1 MYLKQK
7 NHSKRLQNC
16 IKMISRKVLLTLITL
31 ALLAA
36 CNLPV
41 ATQPAA
47 HNTAVH
53 QTALAYV
60 QQTLTSLPPSQTPLS
75 ATSTATSQ
83 PPAPTSTH
91 TATLQPPT
99 ELPTQPPTA
108 AITPLPQPT
117 STATLELPS
126 GTARERITAR
136 MQAYGDLQAAYL
148 SDAYWQQL
156 EARLARCGSAQDIL
170 TLEYHGDSYIMY
182 DGRYSMNPQAF
193 RAQVEYLMQQDYHFA
208 TLHEVEGFVQGW
220 LALPSCSVILTTD
233 VSDEHAASLLSIA
246 STFTDLEAQYGYSPH
261 MIAFIWTGAMESGVC
276 WGGGCWE
283 DLNEALET
291 GYFTFGTHSYSHQD
305 FGQITPAEQTEDLQR
320 SISDMQAEMGLT
332 PYALAW
338 PFETCS
344 AYPDTISTLGITLA
358 WGGVT
363 KPMEQN
369 FTSWLDPRP
378 LCLPRMLPPN
388 IEGISMRPPGYTLQ
402 QMLEMP

>member
-1 MYLKQK
+1 MPAKKIL
-7 NHSKRLQNC
+7 
-16 IKMISRKVLLTLITL
+16 VTLITL
-31 ALLAA
+31 ALLSA
-36 CNLPV
+36 CNLHV
-41 ATQPAA
+41 ATQPAD

-53 QTALAYV
+53 QTAEAYA
-60 QQTLTSLPPSQTPLS
+60 QQTLTSLPPSQSPS
-75 ATSTATSQ
+75 AATSTATSQ
-83 PPAPTSTH
+83 PPAPSPTP

-136 MQAYGDLQAAYL
+136 MQTYGDVQAAYL
-148 SDAYWQQL
+148 SDAYWQKF
-156 EARLARCGSAQDIL
+156 EARLERCGSAQDIL
-170 TLEYHGDSYIMY
+170 TLEYHGDSYTMY

-276 WGGGCWE
+276 WGGYCWE

-305 FGQITPAEQTEDLQR
+305 FGQITPTEQTEDLQR
-320 SISDMQAEMGLT
+320 SISDMQAEMGLM

-344 AYPDTISTLGITLA
+344 AYPDTIRALGITLA

>member
-1 MYLKQK
+1 MS
-7 NHSKRLQNC
+7 SKKLFA
-16 IKMISRKVLLTLITL
+16 ILLAL
-31 ALLAA
+31 ALLSA
-36 CNLPV
+36 CNLPSESLPPG
-41 ATQPAA
+41 AS
-47 HNTAVH
+47 TASFE
-53 QTALAYV
+53 TALAFAR
-60 QQTLTSLPPSQTPLS
+60 QSLTPPDTSLPSQTVSSLTP
-75 ATSTATSQ
+75 TATSQ
-83 PPAPTSTH
+83 LPTSTDTNVPPTPTVTSQPPTPTP
-91 TATLQPPT
+91 TATL
-99 ELPTQPPTA
+99 A
-108 AITPLPQPT
+108 
-117 STATLELPS
+117 LPS
-126 GTARERITAR
+126 GTAREQIYAR
-136 MQAYGDLQAAYL
+136 MQAYGDVQEAYL
-148 SDAYWQQL
+148 SDDYWQQL
-156 EARLARCGSAQDIL
+156 EARLAHCGSAQDIL
-170 TLEYHGDSYIMY
+170 TLEYHGDSYTMY

-193 RAQVEYLMQQDYHFA
+193 RAQVAYLMQQDYHFA

-220 LALPSCSVILTTD
+220 LELPRCSVILTTD

-246 STFTDLEAQYGYSPH
+246 STFADLEAEYGYAPH

-283 DLNEALET
+283 DLNEALES

-305 FGQITPAEQTEDLQR
+305 FGQITPAEQAEDLQR
-320 SISDMQAEMGLT
+320 SILDLQTKMSLT

-344 AYPDTISTLGITLA
+344 AFSDTISALGITLA

>member
-1 MYLKQK
+1 MPAKKIL
-7 NHSKRLQNC
+7 
-16 IKMISRKVLLTLITL
+16 VTLIAL
-31 ALLAA
+31 SLLAA
-36 CNLPV
+36 CNLPT
-41 ATQPAA
+41 ATLPAS
-47 HNTAVH
+47 HSTAVH
-53 QTALAYV
+53 QTAEAYA
-60 QQTLTSLPPSQTPLS
+60 QQTLMSLPPSQPS
-75 ATSTATSQ
+75 IAATSTATSQ
-83 PPAPTSTH
+83 PPAPTPTS

-99 ELPTQPPTA
+99 ELPTQPPTT
-108 AITPLPQPT
+108 ITPLPQPT
-117 STATLELPS
+117 PSATVELTN
-126 GTARERITAR
+126 GTAREHITAR
-136 MQAYGDLQAAYL
+136 MRAYGDVQDAYL
-148 SDAYWQQL
+148 SDDYWQQL

-170 TLEYHGDSYIMY
+170 TLEFHGDSYNMY
-182 DGRYSMNPQAF
+182 DGRYSMNPQVF

-246 STFTDLEAQYGYSPH
+246 STFADLEAQYGYAPH
-261 MIAFIWTGAMESGVC
+261 MIAFIWTGAMASGVC

-291 GYFTFGTHSYSHQD
+291 GYFTFGTHSDSHQD

-320 SISDMQAEMGLT
+320 SIHDMQAEMGLT

-344 AYPDTISTLGITLA
+344 AYPDTISSLGITLA

>member
-1 MYLKQK
+1 ML
-7 NHSKRLQNC
+7 SKKLFA
-16 IKMISRKVLLTLITL
+16 ILLAL

-36 CNLPV
+36 CNLPM
-41 ATQPAA
+41 ATLPAA
-47 HNTAVH
+47 HSTAVH
-53 QTALAYV
+53 QTAEAYA
-60 QQTLTSLPPSQTPLS
+60 QQTLTSLPPSQSPLS

-83 PPAPTSTH
+83 PPAPTPTPM
-91 TATLQPPT
+91 ATLQPPT
-99 ELPTQPPTA
+99 QLPTQPPTA
-108 AITPLPQPT
+108 DITPLPQPT

-136 MQAYGDLQAAYL
+136 MQAYGDVQDAYL

-156 EARLARCGSAQDIL
+156 EARLERCGSAQDIL

-182 DGRYSMNPQAF
+182 DGKYSMNPQAF

-261 MIAFIWTGAMESGVC
+261 MIAFIWTGTMESGVC

-344 AYPDTISTLGITLA
+344 AYPDTIRALGITLA

-369 FTSWLDPRP
+369 FTSWLNPRP

>member
-1 MYLKQK
+1 ML
-7 NHSKRLQNC
+7 SKK
-16 IKMISRKVLLTLITL
+16 IIVVLLTLV
-31 ALLAA
+31 LLSA
-36 CNLPV
+36 CNLPS
-41 ATQPAA
+41 AHPPAERS
-47 HNTAVH
+47 TAIY
-53 QTALAYV
+53 QTAWAYA
-60 QQTLTSLPPSQTPLS
+60 QQTLTSIQSSPTSLPFTP
-75 ATSTATSQ
+75 TATNQ
-83 PPAPTSTH
+83 PPAPTPTP
-91 TATLQPPT
+91 TATL
-99 ELPTQPPTA
+99 LPPTA
-108 AITPLPQPT
+108 TITPLPQTT

-126 GTARERITAR
+126 GSARERITFR
-136 MQAYGDLQAAYL
+136 MRAYGDVQDAYL

-156 EARLARCGSAQDIL
+156 EARLARCGSIQDIL
-170 TLEYHGDSYIMY
+170 TLEYHGDSYTMY
-182 DGRYSMNPQAF
+182 DGRYSMNSQAF

-233 VSDEHAASLLSIA
+233 VSDEHASSLLSIA
-246 STFTDLEAQYGYSPH
+246 STFADLEAQYGYAPH

-305 FGQITPAEQTEDLQR
+305 FGQITPAEQAEDLHR
-320 SISDMQAEMGLT
+320 SIRDMQAEMGLT

>member
-1 MYLKQK
+1 MP
-7 NHSKRLQNC
+7 SKKILV
-16 IKMISRKVLLTLITL
+16 ILLAL

-41 ATQPAA
+41 ATLPAA
-47 HNTAVH
+47 HTTAVH
-53 QTALAYV
+53 QTAEAYA
-60 QQTLTSLPPSQTPLS
+60 QQTLTSLPPSQSPS
-75 ATSTATSQ
+75 AATSTATSQ
-83 PPAPTSTH
+83 PPAPSPTP

-276 WGGGCWE
+276 WGGYCWE
-283 DLNEALET
+283 DLNEALES

-305 FGQITPAEQTEDLQR
+305 FGQITPAEQAEDLQR
-320 SISDMQAEMGLT
+320 SILDLQTKMSLT

-344 AYPDTISTLGITLA
+344 AFSDTISALGITLA

>member
-1 MYLKQK
+1 
-7 NHSKRLQNC
+7 
-16 IKMISRKVLLTLITL
+16 
-31 ALLAA
+31 
-36 CNLPV
+36 
-41 ATQPAA
+41 
-47 HNTAVH
+47 
-53 QTALAYV
+53 
-60 QQTLTSLPPSQTPLS
+60 
-75 ATSTATSQ
+75 
-83 PPAPTSTH
+83 
-91 TATLQPPT
+91 
-99 ELPTQPPTA
+99 
-108 AITPLPQPT
+108 
-117 STATLELPS
+117 
-126 GTARERITAR
+126 
-136 MQAYGDLQAAYL
+136 MQAYGDMQAAYL
-148 SDAYWQQL
+148 SDAYWQQFD
-156 EARLARCGSAQDIL
+156 ARLERCSSTQDIL
-170 TLEYHGDSYIMY
+170 TLEYHGDSYTMY
-182 DGRYSMNPQAF
+182 DGRYSMNSQAF

-305 FGQITPAEQTEDLQR
+305 FGQITPAEQAEDLQR
-320 SISDMQAEMGLT
+320 SIHDMQAEMGLT

>member
-1 MYLKQK
+1 MPAKKIL
-7 NHSKRLQNC
+7 
-16 IKMISRKVLLTLITL
+16 VTLITL
-31 ALLAA
+31 ALLSA
-36 CNLPV
+36 CNLHV
-41 ATQPAA
+41 ATLPAA
-47 HNTAVH
+47 HSTAVH
-53 QTALAYV
+53 QTAEAYA
-60 QQTLTSLPPSQTPLS
+60 QQTLTSLPPSQTPS
-75 ATSTATSQ
+75 AATSTATSQ

-220 LALPSCSVILTTD
+220 LTLPSWSVILTTD
-233 VSDEHAASLLSIA
+233 VSDEHAGSLLSIA
-246 STFTDLEAQYGYSPH
+246 STFADLEAEYGYAPH
-261 MIAFIWTGAMESGVC
+261 MIAFVWTGAMESGVC

-291 GYFTFGTHSYSHQD
+291 DYFTFGTHSYSHQD
-305 FGQITPAEQTEDLQR
+305 FGQITPAEQSEDLQR
-320 SISDMQAEMGLT
+320 SIRDMQAEIGLT

>member
-1 MYLKQK
+1 VS
-7 NHSKRLQNC
+7 SKKLFA
-16 IKMISRKVLLTLITL
+16 ILLAL
-31 ALLAA
+31 ALLSA
-36 CNLPV
+36 CNLPSESLPPG
-41 ATQPAA
+41 AS
-47 HNTAVH
+47 TASFE
-53 QTALAYV
+53 TALAFAR
-60 QQTLTSLPPSQTPLS
+60 QSLTPPDTSLPSQTVSSLTP
-75 ATSTATSQ
+75 TATSQ
-83 PPAPTSTH
+83 LPTSTDTNVPPTPTVTSQPPTPTP
-91 TATLQPPT
+91 TATL
-99 ELPTQPPTA
+99 A
-108 AITPLPQPT
+108 
-117 STATLELPS
+117 LPS
-126 GTARERITAR
+126 GTAREQIYAR
-136 MQAYGDLQAAYL
+136 MQAYGDVQEAYL
-148 SDAYWQQL
+148 SDDYWQQL
-156 EARLARCGSAQDIL
+156 EARLAHCGSAQDIL
-170 TLEYHGDSYIMY
+170 TLEYHGDSYTMY

-193 RAQVEYLMQQDYHFA
+193 RAQVAYLMQQDYHFA

-220 LALPSCSVILTTD
+220 LELPRCSVILTTD

-246 STFTDLEAQYGYSPH
+246 STFADLEAEYGYAPH

-283 DLNEALET
+283 DLNEALES

-305 FGQITPAEQTEDLQR
+305 FGQITPAEQAEDLQR
-320 SISDMQAEMGLT
+320 SILDLQTKMSLT

-344 AYPDTISTLGITLA
+344 AFSDTISALGITLA

>member
-1 MYLKQK
+1 MSAKK
-7 NHSKRLQNC
+7 
-16 IKMISRKVLLTLITL
+16 IFV
-31 ALLAA
+31 ALLALALFSA
-36 CNLPV
+36 CNLPSESLPPGSS
-41 ATQPAA
+41 TAA
-47 HNTAVH
+47 FETAF
-53 QTALAYV
+53 AFA
-60 QQTLTSLPPSQTPLS
+60 QQTLTPPDTSLPSQTVSSLTP
-75 ATSTATSQ
+75 TATQ
-83 PPAPTSTH
+83 PETLTLH
-91 TATLQPPT
+91 T
-99 ELPTQPPTA
+99 EFPTQPLTA
-108 AITPLPQPT
+108 VITPLPQPT
-117 STATLELPS
+117 PTATLALPS
-126 GTARERITAR
+126 GTAREQIYAR
-136 MQAYGDLQAAYL
+136 MQAYGDVQEAYL

-170 TLEYHGDSYIMY
+170 ILEYHGDSYTMY

-193 RAQVEYLMQQDYHFA
+193 RAQVAYLMQQDYHFA

-220 LALPSCSVILTTD
+220 LELPRCSVILTTD

-246 STFTDLEAQYGYSPH
+246 STFADLEAEYGYAPH

-283 DLNEALET
+283 DLNEALES

-305 FGQITPAEQTEDLQR
+305 FGQITPAEQAEDLQR
-320 SISDMQAEMGLT
+320 SILDLQTKMSLT

-344 AYPDTISTLGITLA
+344 AFSDTISALGITLA

>member
-1 MYLKQK
+1 ML
-7 NHSKRLQNC
+7 
-16 IKMISRKVLLTLITL
+16 IKKVLIHSITL
-31 ALLAA
+31 ALLTA
-36 CNLPV
+36 CNLPT
-41 ATQPAA
+41 ATLPAD

-53 QTALAYV
+53 QTAEAYIL
-60 QQTLTSLPPSQTPLS
+60 QTLTSLPPSQPS
-75 ATSTATSQ
+75 IAATSTATSQ
-83 PPAPTSTH
+83 PPAPSPTP

-117 STATLELPS
+117 PSATVELPS

-136 MQAYGDLQAAYL
+136 MQTYGDLQAAYL

-156 EARLARCGSAQDIL
+156 EARLECCGSAQDIL

-182 DGRYSMNPQAF
+182 DGKYSMNPQAF

-276 WGGGCWE
+276 WGGYCWE

>member
-1 MYLKQK
+1 MPA
-7 NHSKRLQNC
+7 
-16 IKMISRKVLLTLITL
+16 RKLFAILLALVLLS
-31 ALLAA
+31 A
-36 CNLPV
+36 CNLPSESLPL
-41 ATQPAA
+41 ASSTAA
-47 HNTAVH
+47 FETAF
-53 QTALAYV
+53 AFA
-60 QQTLTSLPPSQTPLS
+60 QQTLTPPDTFLPSQTVSSLTP
-75 ATSTATSQ
+75 TATQSE
-83 PPAPTSTH
+83 
-91 TATLQPPT
+91 TLTPPT

-108 AITPLPQPT
+108 TPTQLPQPNPT
-117 STATLELPS
+117 ETPAQPYE
-126 GTARERITAR
+126 GAREQIYAR
-136 MQAYGDLQAAYL
+136 MQAYGDVQEAYL

-170 TLEYHGDSYIMY
+170 TLEYHGDSYTMY

-193 RAQVEYLMQQDYHFA
+193 RAQVAYLMQQDYHFA

-220 LALPSCSVILTTD
+220 LELPSCSVILTTD
-233 VSDEHAASLLSIA
+233 VSDEHAGSLHSIA
-246 STFTDLEAQYGYSPH
+246 STFADLEAEYGYAPH
-261 MIAFIWTGAMESGVC
+261 MIAFIWTGAMGSGVC

-283 DLNEALET
+283 DLNEALES

-305 FGQITPAEQTEDLQR
+305 FGQITPAEQAEDLQR
-320 SISDMQAEMGLT
+320 SIGDMQAEMGLT

-344 AYPDTISTLGITLA
+344 AFPDSISALGITLA

-363 KPMEQN
+363 KPMERN

>member
-1 MYLKQK
+1 MP
-7 NHSKRLQNC
+7 SKKILV
-16 IKMISRKVLLTLITL
+16 ILLAL

-41 ATQPAA
+41 ATLPAA
-47 HNTAVH
+47 HTTAVH
-53 QTALAYV
+53 QTAEAYA
-60 QQTLTSLPPSQTPLS
+60 QQTLTSLPHSQSPSA
-75 ATSTATSQ
+75 ATSTATNQ

-246 STFTDLEAQYGYSPH
+246 NTFADLEAQYGYAPH

-276 WGGGCWE
+276 WGGYCWE

-291 GYFTFGTHSYSHQD
+291 GYFTFGTHSYSHND

-320 SISDMQAEMGLT
+320 SISDMLAEMGLT

-344 AYPDTISTLGITLA
+344 AYPDTISTLEITLA

>member
-1 MYLKQK
+1 MS
-7 NHSKRLQNC
+7 SKKLFA
-16 IKMISRKVLLTLITL
+16 ILLAL
-31 ALLAA
+31 ALLSA
-36 CNLPV
+36 CNLPSESLPPG
-41 ATQPAA
+41 AS
-47 HNTAVH
+47 TASFE
-53 QTALAYV
+53 TALAFAR
-60 QQTLTSLPPSQTPLS
+60 QSLTPPDTSLPSQTVSSLTP
-75 ATSTATSQ
+75 TATSQ
-83 PPAPTSTH
+83 LPTSTDTNVPPTPTVTSQPPPPPP
-91 TATLQPPT
+91 TATL
-99 ELPTQPPTA
+99 A
-108 AITPLPQPT
+108 
-117 STATLELPS
+117 LPS
-126 GTARERITAR
+126 GTAREQIYAR
-136 MQAYGDLQAAYL
+136 MQAYGDVQEAYL
-148 SDAYWQQL
+148 SDDYWQQL
-156 EARLARCGSAQDIL
+156 EARLAHCGSAQDIL
-170 TLEYHGDSYIMY
+170 TLEYHGDSYTMY

-193 RAQVEYLMQQDYHFA
+193 RAQVAYLMQQDYHFA

-220 LALPSCSVILTTD
+220 LELPRCSVILTTD

-246 STFTDLEAQYGYSPH
+246 STFADLEAEYGYAPH

-283 DLNEALET
+283 DLNEALES

-305 FGQITPAEQTEDLQR
+305 FGQITPAEQAEDLQR
-320 SISDMQAEMGLT
+320 SILDLQTKMSLT

-344 AYPDTISTLGITLA
+344 AFSDTISALGITLA

>member
-1 MYLKQK
+1 MP
-7 NHSKRLQNC
+7 SKKLFA
-16 IKMISRKVLLTLITL
+16 ILL
-31 ALLAA
+31 ALAFLSA
-36 CNLPV
+36 CNLPT
-41 ATQPAA
+41 ATLPAD
-47 HNTAVH
+47 HTTAVH
-53 QTALAYV
+53 QTALAYA
-60 QQTLTSLPPSQTPLS
+60 QQTLTSLPPSQSLS
-75 ATSTATSQ
+75 PATSTATSQ
-83 PPAPTSTH
+83 PPAPTPTP
-91 TATLQPPT
+91 TATLQLPT
-99 ELPTQPPTA
+99 ELPTQPTTA

-117 STATLELPS
+117 STATVELPS

-148 SDAYWQQL
+148 SDAYWQQF
-156 EARLARCGSAQDIL
+156 EARLERCSSAQDIL

-182 DGRYSMNPQAF
+182 DGKYSMNSQAF

-332 PYALAW
+332 PYALAL

-344 AYPDTISTLGITLA
+344 AYPDTISSLGITLA

>member
-1 MYLKQK
+1 VPA
-7 NHSKRLQNC
+7 
-16 IKMISRKVLLTLITL
+16 RKLFAILLALVLLS
-31 ALLAA
+31 A
-36 CNLPV
+36 CNLPSESLPL
-41 ATQPAA
+41 ASSTAA
-47 HNTAVH
+47 FETAF
-53 QTALAYV
+53 AFA
-60 QQTLTSLPPSQTPLS
+60 QQTLTPPDTFLPSQTVSSLTP
-75 ATSTATSQ
+75 TATQSE
-83 PPAPTSTH
+83 
-91 TATLQPPT
+91 TLTPPT
-99 ELPTQPPTA
+99 ELRRKVSGATPTQ
-108 AITPLPQPT
+108 LPQPNPT
-117 STATLELPS
+117 ETPAQPYE
-126 GTARERITAR
+126 GAREQIYAR
-136 MQAYGDLQAAYL
+136 MQAYGDVQEAYL

-170 TLEYHGDSYIMY
+170 TLEYHGDSYTMY

-193 RAQVEYLMQQDYHFA
+193 RAQVAYLMQQDYHFA

-220 LALPSCSVILTTD
+220 LELPSCSVILTTD
-233 VSDEHAASLLSIA
+233 VSDEHAGSLLSIA
-246 STFTDLEAQYGYSPH
+246 STFADLEAEYGYAPH
-261 MIAFIWTGAMESGVC
+261 MIAFIWTGAMGSGVC

-283 DLNEALET
+283 DLNEALES

-305 FGQITPAEQTEDLQR
+305 FGQITPAEQAEDLQR
-320 SISDMQAEMGLT
+320 SIGDMQAEMGLT

-344 AYPDTISTLGITLA
+344 AFPDSISALGITLA

-363 KPMEQN
+363 KPMERN

>member
-1 MYLKQK
+1 
-7 NHSKRLQNC
+7 
-16 IKMISRKVLLTLITL
+16 
-31 ALLAA
+31 
-36 CNLPV
+36 
-41 ATQPAA
+41 
-47 HNTAVH
+47 
-53 QTALAYV
+53 
-60 QQTLTSLPPSQTPLS
+60 
-75 ATSTATSQ
+75 
-83 PPAPTSTH
+83 
-91 TATLQPPT
+91 
-99 ELPTQPPTA
+99 
-108 AITPLPQPT
+108 
-117 STATLELPS
+117 
-126 GTARERITAR
+126 
-136 MQAYGDLQAAYL
+136 MQAYGDEQTAYL

-156 EARLARCGSAQDIL
+156 EARLSRCGSAQDIL
-170 TLEYHGDSYIMY
+170 TLEYHGDSYNMY

-233 VSDEHAASLLSIA
+233 ISDEHAGSLLSIA
-246 STFTDLEAQYGYSPH
+246 STFADLEAQYGYAPH
-261 MIAFIWTGAMESGVC
+261 MIAFIWTKAMESGVC

-283 DLNEALET
+283 DLNEALDT

-320 SISDMQAEMGLT
+320 SISDMQAEMGLM

-388 IEGISMRPPGYTLQ
+388 IEGISMRPPSSTLQ

>member
-1 MYLKQK
+1 
-7 NHSKRLQNC
+7 
-16 IKMISRKVLLTLITL
+16 
-31 ALLAA
+31 
-36 CNLPV
+36 
-41 ATQPAA
+41 
-47 HNTAVH
+47 
-53 QTALAYV
+53 
-60 QQTLTSLPPSQTPLS
+60 
-75 ATSTATSQ
+75 
-83 PPAPTSTH
+83 
-91 TATLQPPT
+91 
-99 ELPTQPPTA
+99 
-108 AITPLPQPT
+108 
-117 STATLELPS
+117 
-126 GTARERITAR
+126 
-136 MQAYGDLQAAYL
+136 MQAYGDVQEAYL

-170 TLEYHGDSYIMY
+170 TLEYHGDSYTMY

-193 RAQVEYLMQQDYHFA
+193 RAQVAYLMQQDYHFA

-220 LALPSCSVILTTD
+220 LELPSCSVILTTD
-233 VSDEHAASLLSIA
+233 VSDEHAGSLLSIA
-246 STFTDLEAQYGYSPH
+246 STFADLEAEYGYAPH
-261 MIAFIWTGAMESGVC
+261 MIAFIWTGAMGSGVC

-283 DLNEALET
+283 DLNEALES

-305 FGQITPAEQTEDLQR
+305 FGQITPAEQAEDLQR
-320 SISDMQAEMGLT
+320 SIGDMQAEMGLT

-344 AYPDTISTLGITLA
+344 AFPDSISALGITLA

-363 KPMEQN
+363 KPMERN

>member
-1 MYLKQK
+1 MPPKKLFA
-7 NHSKRLQNC
+7 
-16 IKMISRKVLLTLITL
+16 ILLAL
-31 ALLAA
+31 ALLSA
-36 CNLPV
+36 CNLPSESLPPG
-41 ATQPAA
+41 AS
-47 HNTAVH
+47 TASFE
-53 QTALAYV
+53 TALAFAR
-60 QQTLTSLPPSQTPLS
+60 QTLTPPETSLPSQTVSSLTP
-75 ATSTATSQ
+75 TATQSE
-83 PPAPTSTH
+83 
-91 TATLQPPT
+91 TLTPPT

-117 STATLELPS
+117 PTATLALPS
-126 GTARERITAR
+126 GTAREQIYTR
-136 MQAYGDLQAAYL
+136 MQAYGNVQEAYL

-156 EARLARCGSAQDIL
+156 EARLARCGSTQDIL
-170 TLEYHGDSYIMY
+170 TLEYHGDSYTMY

-193 RAQVEYLMQQDYHFA
+193 RAQVAYLMQQDYHFA

-220 LALPSCSVILTTD
+220 LELPSCSVILTTD

-246 STFTDLEAQYGYSPH
+246 STFADLEAEYGYAPH

-291 GYFTFGTHSYSHQD
+291 GYFTFGTHSYSHKD
-305 FGQITPAEQTEDLQR
+305 FGQITPAEQAEDLQR
-320 SISDMQAEMGLT
+320 SILDMQTKMSLT

-344 AYPDTISTLGITLA
+344 AFPDTISALGINLA